1 MSSVPSLQLNIW
13 RYECARCGATTD
25 VPTLEGDYGELT
37 ARSTTSGRLIYI
49 RAIGN
54 PVFREVAEMVRS
66 VVETVG
72 MELTERG
79 GAEVTQAVFSVACDP
94 DTDGGT
100 YGIDAPPICASCGS
114 KTFTDYR
121 GTDELVNV
129 DLAEASYLVWST
141 MPPERRRELV
151 RGAVLDELSR

>member
-1 MSSVPSLQLNIW
+1 VPTLQLNIW

-25 VPTLEGDYGELT
+25 VPTLEGGYGELT
-37 ARSTTSGRLIYI
+37 ARSTTSGRAIYI

-54 PVFREVAEMVRS
+54 PVFREVAEIVRT

-72 MELTERG
+72 MDITERRSG
-79 GAEVTQAVFSVACDP
+79 EVTQAAFSVACDP

-100 YGIDAPPICASCGS
+100 FGTDVPPACATCGS
-114 KTFTDYR
+114 RTFTDYL
-121 GTDELVNV
+121 GTDELVSV

-141 MPPERRRELV
+141 MPLERRRELV